1 MLFIHSPQKIDM
13 VMVYDVQWW
22 LSSEQERLLFNTC
35 LIDEEIRNF
44 LIVTNCNLLYP
55 NHCNI

>member
-22 LSSEQERLLFNTC
+22 LSSDQELLLFNTC

-44 LIVTNCNLLYP
+44 
-55 NHCNI
+55 